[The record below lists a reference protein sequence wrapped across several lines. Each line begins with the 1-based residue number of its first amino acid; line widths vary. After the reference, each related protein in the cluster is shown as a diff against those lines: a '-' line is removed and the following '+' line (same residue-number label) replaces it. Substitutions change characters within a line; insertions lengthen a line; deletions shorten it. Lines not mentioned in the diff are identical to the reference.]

1 MPAADLTALI
11 ATLPSLTFVPGAEAP
26 VAIAQVLFWVV
37 SHLTGLLM
45 YLTLLRIAFILLC
58 VLACRGAPMSVF
70 ASELPWRPSSIAAAP
85 FPPPCLDRS
94 GFTEALPARS
104 PALGRRREHSDQT
117 TTTHSEGVTTMT
129 KAAIIISAILVFAGI
144 AAAGT
149 LSSSGGSNSPTI
161 STPTLQTTTSDDVR
175 QEDRRADD
183 AQGVEDV
190 SGPCDEA
197 EHANDPRCT
206 GAATGAQ
213 DDDQVDDNGHHGQNS
228 GHGGEPGDDNGGSGH
243 GGGNS
248 GHGGGDDD

>member
-1 MPAADLTALI
+1 
-11 ATLPSLTFVPGAEAP
+11 
-26 VAIAQVLFWVV
+26 
-37 SHLTGLLM
+37 
-45 YLTLLRIAFILLC
+45 
-58 VLACRGAPMSVF
+58 MSVC
-70 ASELPWRPSSIAAAP
+70 ASELPWRPRSIAAGR

-94 GFTEALPARS
+94 GFTEALPSRS

-161 STPTLQTTTSDDVR
+161 SDPDGFRPRPSDDVR

-190 SGPCDEA
+190 QRPVRRGRARERSA
-197 EHANDPRCT
+197 LCT
-206 GAATGAQ
+206 GVVDRCPGRRRS
-213 DDDQVDDNGHHGQNS
+213 VDDNDRHGQNS
-228 GHGGEPGDDNGGSGH
+228 GHGGEPRRRQRKLRPRRRQLRPRRRR
-243 GGGNS
+243 
-248 GHGGGDDD
+248 

>member
-1 MPAADLTALI
+1 MAAEQYSRSPL
-11 ATLPSLTFVPGAEAP
+11 SSTF
-26 VAIAQVLFWVV
+26 
-37 SHLTGLLM
+37 
-45 YLTLLRIAFILLC
+45 
-58 VLACRGAPMSVF
+58 
-70 ASELPWRPSSIAAAP
+70 
-85 FPPPCLDRS
+85 LDGS
-94 GFTEALPARS
+94 GFTEALPSRS

-161 STPTLQTTTSDDVR
+161 STPTLPTTPSDDVR

-183 AQGVEDV
+183 PQGVEDV

-206 GAATGAQ
+206 GAGAAAQ
-213 DDDQVDDNGHHGQNS
+213 GADDGVDDNGHHGQNS
-228 GHGGEPGDDNGGSGH
+228 RRGGESGDDNGSSGH

-248 GHGGGDDD
+248 GHGGGNDD